1 MVKITARE
9 IRGLTPTNLQD
20 IAQVIENVSG
30 HTAQTIFHGRS
41 QRRNYTAKW
50 ALKDLASHF
59 SSEAER
65 LEAAGEHEDAV
76 YEAGVA
82 KKYEEAWKHVSEIWD
97 ERRKK
102 QADDWVQM
110 AAESKKYPMT
120 WGEDVKKPKIGTCK
134 RSE

>member
-1 MVKITARE
+1 MVKITGRE
-9 IRGLTPTNLQD
+9 IRGLTATNLQD

-30 HTAQTIFHGRS
+30 HTAQTIFHGCS
-41 QRRNYTAKW
+41 QRRNHTAKW

-65 LEAAGEHEDAV
+65 LEAAGEHKDAM

-97 ERRKK
+97 ERQKK
-102 QADDWVQM
+102 QADDRGQM
-110 AAESKKYPMT
+110 AAE
-120 WGEDVKKPKIGTCK
+120 
-134 RSE
+134 RSTL

>member
-1 MVKITARE
+1 MVKITGRE

-41 QRRNYTAKW
+41 QRRNHTAKW

-65 LEAAGEHEDAV
+65 LEAAGEHEDAM

-82 KKYEEAWKHVSEIWD
+82 KKYEEACKHMLEIWD
-97 ERRKK
+97 ERQKK
-102 QADDWVQM
+102 QADDRGQM
-110 AAESKKYPMT
+110 ATE
-120 WGEDVKKPKIGTCK
+120 
-134 RSE
+134 RSTL